1 MLGAVKIMTTK
12 KLVNLMMKSSDTNP
26 YTGVLSKKDN
36 LIAAIDLAKLC
47 KDFADKGQTD
57 EAMNIPSEQWVVVI
71 SELEGMSLNC
81 A

>member
-1 MLGAVKIMTTK
+1 
-12 KLVNLMMKSSDTNP
+12 MMKSSDTNP
-26 YTGVLSKKDN
+26 YTGVLSKKDT

-71 SELEGMSLNC
+71 SELEGMLLNC